1 MPRSAFLPG
10 LWIGDCA
17 SPTHPEPIRIRSC
30 CRMNTPGSGAPRSC
44 DRSRRASPAP
54 PAGRLFWGCLCG
66 AGGAPGV
73 TRGGACPNLPQR
85 RPAAGLAA
93 KKSAEYQRFFL
104 RVPARYGSLWQIWTI
119 RRLRPRA
126 GRHGPAFPRARRG
139 RPGGRRPH
147 GPHGSRGPAGPAG
160 VPPLARHYAD
170 PDPRTTAFG
179 REGPVSTGAAR
190 RGPLRST
197 ARTIRGRRERKPP
210 QPPPCPRQPR
220 ITRAQTHPDAPRRTQ
235 NNLPGTQCDCDHAP
249 AAAGASSVG
258 Y

>member
-17 SPTHPEPIRIRSC
+17 SPTHPEPVRIRS

-73 TRGGACPNLPQR
+73 TRGG
-85 RPAAGLAA
+85 GVS
-93 KKSAEYQRFFL
+93 KSATKAPRGGIGREEKRGISTFL
-104 RVPARYGSLWQIWTI
+104 LARSGSIRVFVADLDNPPPQAPGGTSRTGVPAGPTGSSRRAPAPRVP
-119 RRLRPRA
+119 
-126 GRHGPAFPRARRG
+126 
-139 RPGGRRPH
+139 
-147 GPHGSRGPAGPAG
+147 GSRGPAGPAG

-197 ARTIRGRRERKPP
+197 SRTIRGRRERKPP
-210 QPPPCPRQPR
+210 QPPPRPRQPR
-220 ITRAQTHPDAPRRTQ
+220 ITRTQTHPDAPRRTQ

>member
-10 LWIGDCA
+10 PWIGDCA
-17 SPTHPEPIRIRSC
+17 SPTHPEPVRIRS

-73 TRGGACPNLPQR
+73 TRGG
-85 RPAAGLAA
+85 GVS
-93 KKSAEYQRFFL
+93 KSATKAPRGGIGREEKRGISTFL
-104 RVPARYGSLWQIWTI
+104 LARSGSIRVFVADLDNPPPQAPGGTSRTGVPAGPTGSSRRAPAPRAPRVPGS
-119 RRLRPRA
+119 RRSRGCAAPCTPLCRSRPPDHRL
-126 GRHGPAFPRARRG
+126 RARRAREHG
-139 RPGGRRPH
+139 GGAAGATTVHVADDPGTTG
-147 GPHGSRGPAGPAG
+147 AET
-160 VPPLARHYAD
+160 
-170 PDPRTTAFG
+170 TTAA
-179 REGPVSTGAAR
+179 PA
-190 RGPLRST
+190 
-197 ARTIRGRRERKPP
+197 
-210 QPPPCPRQPR
+210 PPPTPHH
-220 ITRAQTHPDAPRRTQ
+220 THPDAPRRTQ

>member
-17 SPTHPEPIRIRSC
+17 SPTHPEPVRIRS

-54 PAGRLFWGCLCG
+54 PAGRLFWGCLRG

-73 TRGGACPNLPQR
+73 TRGG
-85 RPAAGLAA
+85 GVS
-93 KKSAEYQRFFL
+93 KSATKAPRGGIGREEKRGISTFL
-104 RVPARYGSLWQIWTI
+104 LARSGSIRVFVADLDNPPPQAPGGTSRTGVPAGPTGSSRRAPAPRAPRVPGS
-119 RRLRPRA
+119 RRSRGGAAPCTPLCRSRPPDHRL
-126 GRHGPAFPRARRG
+126 RARRAREHG
-139 RPGGRRPH
+139 GGAAGATTVHVADDPGTTG
-147 GPHGSRGPAGPAG
+147 AET
-160 VPPLARHYAD
+160 
-170 PDPRTTAFG
+170 TTAA
-179 REGPVSTGAAR
+179 PA
-190 RGPLRST
+190 
-197 ARTIRGRRERKPP
+197 
-210 QPPPCPRQPR
+210 PPPTPHH
-220 ITRAQTHPDAPRRTQ
+220 THPDAPRRTQ